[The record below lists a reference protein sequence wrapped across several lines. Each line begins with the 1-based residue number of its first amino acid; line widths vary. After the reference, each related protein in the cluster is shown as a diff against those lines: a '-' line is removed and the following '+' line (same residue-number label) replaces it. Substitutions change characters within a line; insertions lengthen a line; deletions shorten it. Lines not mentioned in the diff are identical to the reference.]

1 MTLDI
6 KKLRLVRAP
15 AEIDVRIAVVF
26 SRNLSYVLSVYSTKK
41 LATCMQ
47 FVIAPNAPCSVILLQ
62 ILKRIDI
69 RNKWH
74 DEMWNCATVVQNAW
88 GRVCAAAGCRFS
100 SIIRQSIKMRWKFC
114 RERRQRGCALW
125 LCRIREI
132 IICESKGAWKTEWH
146 EIPKASLLC
155 PNSGVPWENGL
166 RAG

>member
-69 RNKWH
+69 RNK
-74 DEMWNCATVVQNAW
+74 
-88 GRVCAAAGCRFS
+88 
-100 SIIRQSIKMRWKFC
+100 
-114 RERRQRGCALW
+114 
-125 LCRIREI
+125 
-132 IICESKGAWKTEWH
+132 
-146 EIPKASLLC
+146 
-155 PNSGVPWENGL
+155 
-166 RAG
+166 